1 MQKTGR
7 TKSSFKAGMYLLETL
22 TSGMYNEPLSIYREY
37 IQNAA
42 DSIDILRSQKKKT
55 SMKINIDL
63 DPLDKRITIH
73 DNGFGIPSDIAQK
86 TLSSIGS
93 SDKAH
98 RGLRGFRGIGRLGGV
113 AFSDKAIY
121 RTKAQ
126 GENIESIQE
135 WDCKKLR
142 EFLADPQ
149 KSSLSIKQLF
159 NKTTTFY
166 QQNSRRTSGSYFEVV
181 LEGVT
186 SFRNHIIDIKKVRD
200 YLSQVTPVPFPP
212 ECTYSEKLNDFLSK
226 NLNHYGKYEII
237 LNGEPVYKPY
247 QNKVK
252 ITKKGY
258 DEIIDVET
266 FIIKLKGKIVAV
278 GWYGIRKDLLG
289 AIARGS
295 GDSGIRVR
303 SGNIMI
309 GDAHILD
316 SCFREPRFNSYTVG
330 EVHVDSPDLVPNSRR
345 DDFVDNETKT
355 LFYNSIERQIGLPIS
370 KEIRIQSRL
379 ASTGGTINSDNRK
392 NLIKENVETAKNEK
406 QIQNQKLLDN
416 IPDNVTSKEILK
428 EILSNCHNC
437 SHLSNVFSKF
447 LKS

>member
-1 MQKTGR
+1 MKKTGR

-22 TSGMYNEPLSIYREY
+22 TSGMYNDPLSIYREY

-42 DSIDILRSQKKKT
+42 DSIDILRSQKKKKT
-55 SMKINIDL
+55 MKIDIEL
-63 DPLDKRITIH
+63 DPFNKRITIH
-73 DNGFGIPSDIAQK
+73 DNGFGIPADIAQK

-98 RGLRGFRGIGRLGGV
+98 SGLRGFRGIGRLGGI

-126 GENIESIQE
+126 GENTESIQE
-135 WDCKKLR
+135 WDCKKLK
-142 EFLADPQ
+142 EFLANPN

-159 NKTTTFY
+159 NQTTAFY
-166 QQNSRRTSGSYFEVV
+166 QQNRRRTSGSYFEVV
-181 LEGVT
+181 LEGVS

-200 YLSQVTPVPFPP
+200 YLSQVTPVPFSP
-212 ECTYSEKLNDFLSK
+212 EFSYSEKLNNFLHK

-247 QNKVK
+247 QDKVRVT
-252 ITKKGY
+252 TKRY

-266 FIIKLKGKIVAV
+266 FILEIEGKAVAF

-289 AIARGS
+289 AIVRGS

-303 SGNIMI
+303 VGNILV
-309 GDAHILD
+309 GDSHLLD
-316 SCFREPRFNSYTVG
+316 SCFREARFNSYMVG
-330 EVHVDSPDLVPNSRR
+330 EIHVDNPDLIPNSRR

-355 LFYNSIERQIGLPIS
+355 LFYNAIEREIGLPIS
-370 KEIRIQSRL
+370 KEIRFRSRVNSEIVSRNKSNL
-379 ASTGGTINSDNRK
+379 ATGLKGQESN
-392 NLIKENVETAKNEK
+392 
-406 QIQNQKLLDN
+406 
-416 IPDNVTSKEILK
+416 TSKQTSNQLEYSKNISK
-428 EILSNCHNC
+428 EDCLDRIKKNCEGCKKLPNILS
-437 SHLSNVFSKF
+437 LIEK
-447 LKS
+447 